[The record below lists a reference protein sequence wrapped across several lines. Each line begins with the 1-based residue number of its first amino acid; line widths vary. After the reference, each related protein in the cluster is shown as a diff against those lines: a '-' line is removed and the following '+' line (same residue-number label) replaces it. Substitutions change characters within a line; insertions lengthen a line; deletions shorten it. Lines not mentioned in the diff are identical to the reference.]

1 MAASTTRA
9 AVLREPGRPWELT
22 ELEVRPPEAQEVRVR
37 FMASGLCHSDEHV
50 RVNSR
55 GPLPFVGGHEGS
67 GVVED
72 VGPGVTRVSPGD
84 HVVCSYVPVCG
95 TCRYCS
101 TGHQNLCDAGKHIAT
116 GSMPDG
122 TFRYHE
128 HGEDL
133 GGFCMLGTFSQR
145 AVISEWSCVK
155 IDDDIPF
162 DVAALV
168 GCGVPTGWGSAVYA
182 AGVRPGETVV
192 VFGTGGVGIN
202 AVQGA
207 WYAGAKNVVAVDPV
221 AFKLEMAQK
230 LGATHAVSDAV
241 QAHEL
246 VVELTWGQLAD
257 HAILTV
263 GELDAETVTQA
274 VAMVG
279 KTGGVVLTAVGRPGE
294 TQLQLP
300 AGGPAGLI
308 GYQRRV
314 QGALFGAGN
323 PLYDIPRLLGLYKAG
338 ALHLDDLIT
347 RRYRLDEVNEGYRD
361 LLDGR
366 NIRGV
371 IMHEH
376 G

>member
-1 MAASTTRA
+1 
-9 AVLREPGRPWELT
+9 
-22 ELEVRPPEAQEVRVR
+22 
-37 FMASGLCHSDEHV
+37 
-50 RVNSR
+50 
-55 GPLPFVGGHEGS
+55 
-67 GVVED
+67 
-72 VGPGVTRVSPGD
+72 
-84 HVVCSYVPVCG
+84 
-95 TCRYCS
+95 
-101 TGHQNLCDAGKHIAT
+101 
-116 GSMPDG
+116 
-122 TFRYHE
+122 
-128 HGEDL
+128 
-133 GGFCMLGTFSQR
+133 MLGTFSQR

-168 GCGVPTGWGSAVYA
+168 GCGVPTGWCSAVYA

-207 WYAGAKNVVAVDPV
+207 SYAGAKHVVAVDPV

-230 LGATHAVSDAV
+230 LGATHAVSDAA

-257 HAILTV
+257 HAVLTV

-338 ALHLDDLIT
+338 ALNLDDLIT

-366 NIRGV
+366 NVRGV